1 MTDTEP
7 TVTSKP
13 SCSTSDRSPPLVGD
27 PDPDGLDRLAASL
40 DDLELC
46 CCEPAKNE
54 SNRSSATEA
63 TPEDE
68 QFLVDTVSIV
78 SEQVERM
85 AMLNTPSSIP
95 SLQSPVAPS
104 S

>member
-1 MTDTEP
+1 MTDTET

-27 PDPDGLDRLAASL
+27 PVPDDLDRLAASL

-46 CCEPAKNE
+46 CEPAMNE
-54 SNRSSATEA
+54 SDQPPATEA
-63 TPEDE
+63 THEDE
-68 QFLVDTVSIV
+68 QFLVDTVSIA
-78 SEQVERM
+78 SEQIERM
-85 AMLNTPSSIP
+85 AMLDTPSSIP

>member
-1 MTDTEP
+1 
-7 TVTSKP
+7 
-13 SCSTSDRSPPLVGD
+13 
-27 PDPDGLDRLAASL
+27 
-40 DDLELC
+40 
-46 CCEPAKNE
+46 
-54 SNRSSATEA
+54 
-63 TPEDE
+63 
-68 QFLVDTVSIV
+68 VSIV